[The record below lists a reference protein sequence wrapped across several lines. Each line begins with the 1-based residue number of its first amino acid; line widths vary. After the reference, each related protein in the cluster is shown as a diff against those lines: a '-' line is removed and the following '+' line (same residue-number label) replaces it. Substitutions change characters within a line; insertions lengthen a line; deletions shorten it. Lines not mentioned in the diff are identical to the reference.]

1 MLCLI
6 HYSSLSQTK
15 DLNSAE
21 RVEAL
26 YKINEQRKVYYKQ
39 IQDCKNRY
47 NAEVSKYEKALDSV
61 VGIAVQMGVKSEEF
75 VSHNL
80 DLQEGLLGSLKKQE
94 QQEIE
99 LAKLKSK
106 RVKRFGIGGY
116 GGYDLIN
123 QKLSAGVSLN
133 YNLFYLF

>member
-1 MLCLI
+1 LT

-15 DLNSAE
+15 DLNTEE

-39 IQDCKNRY
+39 IQDCTNRY

-61 VGIAVQMGVKSEEF
+61 VDIAVQMGAKSEDF

-99 LAKLKSK
+99 LNKLKSK
-106 RVKRFGIGGY
+106 KVKRFGIGGY

-123 QKLSAGVSLN
+123 RKPSAGVSFN